1 MTHRPKQKW
10 SAISTAP
17 MTETAIRGLH
27 LPEENFKLYLNTYEA
42 GEQFALK
49 AGHEFILYVVSGAC
63 KTRLD
68 GAELRLNESEFVS
81 IDAGSY
87 AFEVLGT
94 ESLQLVKVFSRA

>member
-1 MTHRPKQKW
+1 MTNRPKQNW
-10 SAISTAP
+10 SDISTEA
-17 MTETAIRGLH
+17 MTEAAIRGQH

-42 GEQFALK
+42 GQQFALK
-49 AGHEFILYVVSGAC
+49 AGHEFLLYVVAGAC

-81 IDAGSY
+81 MDAGSY

-94 ESLQLVKVFSRA
+94 ESLQLVKVFNRA